1 MGWIAAASATPAIMM
16 ITGVGFFGLSL
27 AANQGISVL
36 GMDPGAM
43 AVAGV
48 AAGAVTQVRLAPMG
62 GIGVQLSTSCR
73 QAQVFRQDFKWDQ
86 PASTRP
92 SCPASHCFA
101 SAGVCAQQQVLPV

>member
-1 MGWIAAASATPAIMM
+1 MM
-16 ITGVGFFGLSL
+16 ITGVGFFWLSL

-62 GIGVQLSTSCR
+62 VQTTAPIDNANMGSLM
-73 QAQVFRQDFKWDQ
+73 AELV
-86 PASTRP
+86 PNI
-92 SCPASHCFA
+92 
-101 SAGVCAQQQVLPV
+101 